1 MSYQDELHYTTDK
14 RCGFERL
21 RVDVAQ
27 TGFFEGR
34 EFRTFKEL
42 NIAPGATY
50 VIKGV
55 VPINIILM
63 ALAVNIDSGW
73 LRVGSYAGGTEGG
86 SFSETLPVIPAN
98 SMDLGV
104 NRRQSQGHQAYVP
117 QVIVTAGGTHT
128 GGTEI
133 DVLRIK
139 VNSVSAQAATV
150 GQDADSVRG
159 VAPTTYYL
167 RLLNLSGTDAVT
179 GVMTSRWEE
188 RQVGFFQT

>member
-1 MSYQDELHYTTDK
+1 MSYQDDLHYTTDK

-42 NIAPGATY
+42 NIAPSTTY

-73 LRVGSYAGGTEGG
+73 LRIGSYAGGTEGG
-86 SFSETLPVIPAN
+86 SFSETLPIFAAN
-98 SMDLGV
+98 AMDLGV
-104 NRRQSQGHQAYVP
+104 NRRQSQGHAAYVP
-117 QVIVTAGGTHT
+117 QVIVTAGGTHS

-139 VNSVSAQAATV
+139 VNAISAQAATV
-150 GQDADSVRG
+150 GQDADSARG
-159 VAPTTYYL
+159 VAATTYYL
-167 RLLNLSGTDAVT
+167 RLLNLSNTDAVT
-179 GVMTSRWEE
+179 GVYSARWEE
-188 RQVGFFQT
+188 RPAGFFQT